1 MNIIYLMIPLALAFA
16 GFFVGAFL
24 WASSKGQ
31 FDDLETPAMRIL
43 IDDKNI
49 NKKNE
54 ISNEG
59 SKSGIT

>member
-1 MNIIYLMIPLALAFA
+1 MNIIFLMIPMALAFA
-16 GFFVGAFL
+16 GCFVAAFL

-43 IDDKNI
+43 IEDKN
-49 NKKNE
+49 NKQVNE

>member
-1 MNIIYLMIPLALAFA
+1 VNIIFLMIPMALAFA
-16 GFFVGAFL
+16 VFFVVAFL

-31 FDDLETPAMRIL
+31 FDDLETPALRIL
-43 IDDKNI
+43 IDDKKN
-49 NKKNE
+49 NKVNE